1 MIPISDKPEDE
12 AKAFSWV
19 NSLSVSDFPA
29 NKLNAKYLHEE
40 MEQFEKDRVS
50 EYNEKTIK

>member
-1 MIPISDKPEDE
+1 MSDKPEDE